1 MTAGLLMSRNDR
13 SDAQDRVKAPA
24 LPRAAPVITVDGP
37 SGVGK
42 GLVTRWLAQH
52 TGFHRLDSGALYR
65 ILALAA
71 EQAGVAFDEGEAVA
85 ALAPRLSIRFRG
97 EDEGDEQILVN
108 GEDWTQEVRAET
120 TGAMAS
126 RIASL
131 PEVRDALLQRQKD
144 FREPPG
150 LIADGRDMG
159 TVVFPDAHLKI
170 FMDASAEE
178 RARRR
183 HKQLSDR
190 GIGVR
195 LDDLCEEIRLRDAR
209 DRHRPIAPL
218 KPADGAEVV
227 DTTGLS
233 PADVLARIK
242 VLVQRYGF

>member
-1 MTAGLLMSRNDR
+1 MSTPH
-13 SDAQDRVKAPA
+13 V
-24 LPRAAPVITVDGP
+24 PVITVDGP

-42 GLVTRWLAQH
+42 GLVTRWIADR

-71 EQAGVAFDEGEAVA
+71 EQTGVAFDEGSAVA
-85 ALAPRLSIRFRG
+85 QLAPRLDIRFEG
-97 EDEGDEQILVN
+97 KAEGDEIIRVN
-108 GEDWTQEVRAET
+108 GVDWTDAVRAET

-131 PEVRDALLQRQKD
+131 PEVRAALLQRQMD
-144 FREPPG
+144 FRQPPG

-159 TVVFPDAHLKI
+159 TVVFPDARLKI
-170 FMDASAEE
+170 FMDASPEE

-190 GIGVR
+190 GIGAK
-195 LDDLCEEIRLRDAR
+195 LTDLCEEIRLRDAR
-209 DRHRPIAPL
+209 DRHRSIAPL

-233 PADVLARIK
+233 PADVLAKIE
-242 VLVQRYGF
+242 LLMQRYGF